1 MQYTHT
7 KAQNLNR
14 AFFSKRPEITLDVG
28 KTMSDV
34 EKIISDI
41 IQTTSDLFC
50 RSQTPETHIV
60 PFKGLQQEITDV
72 FVTWGMGKTLPEDES
87 VERFPQ
93 QAACRLFP

>member
-41 IQTTSDLFC
+41 IQTTSELFC
-50 RSQTPETHIV
+50 RSQTPE
-60 PFKGLQQEITDV
+60 KQ
-72 FVTWGMGKTLPEDES
+72 
-87 VERFPQ
+87 
-93 QAACRLFP
+93 

>member
-41 IQTTSDLFC
+41 IKLHQTFFAVRKHLKNNSL
-50 RSQTPETHIV
+50 QNHILI
-60 PFKGLQQEITDV
+60 K
-72 FVTWGMGKTLPEDES
+72 
-87 VERFPQ
+87 
-93 QAACRLFP
+93 

>member
-7 KAQNLNR
+7 KAQKLNR

-41 IQTTSDLFC
+41 IQTTSD
-50 RSQTPETHIV
+50 
-60 PFKGLQQEITDV
+60 PF
-72 FVTWGMGKTLPEDES
+72 LP
-87 VERFPQ
+87 F
-93 QAACRLFP
+93 ANT

>member
-34 EKIISDI
+34 EKIISDN
-41 IQTTSDLFC
+41 
-50 RSQTPETHIV
+50 P
-60 PFKGLQQEITDV
+60 
-72 FVTWGMGKTLPEDES
+72 
-87 VERFPQ
+87 
-93 QAACRLFP
+93 

>member
-50 RSQTPETHIV
+50 RSQTPEKQQLTNHILI
-60 PFKGLQQEITDV
+60 K
-72 FVTWGMGKTLPEDES
+72 
-87 VERFPQ
+87 
-93 QAACRLFP
+93 

>member
-41 IQTTSDLFC
+41 IQTTPDLFAV
-50 RSQTPETHIV
+50 RKHLKNNSLQNHI
-60 PFKGLQQEITDV
+60 LIE
-72 FVTWGMGKTLPEDES
+72 
-87 VERFPQ
+87 
-93 QAACRLFP
+93 